1 MATLI
6 SSARQTR
13 VVDTLIVQ
21 FVEHLLIIQL
31 SEKATTTTDDSV
43 VIELLSNT
51 YTRPPTTDVM
61 TIMSITL
68 LCSKPIGN
76 NNLFV

>member
-6 SSARQTR
+6 SSTR
-13 VVDTLIVQ
+13 PTRAVDTLIVQ
-21 FVEHLLIIQL
+21 FVEQLLIIQL
-31 SEKATTTTDDSV
+31 SEKATTTTDDTV

-51 YTRPPTTDVM
+51 NTRPPTTDVM

-68 LCSKPIGN
+68 L
-76 NNLFV
+76 